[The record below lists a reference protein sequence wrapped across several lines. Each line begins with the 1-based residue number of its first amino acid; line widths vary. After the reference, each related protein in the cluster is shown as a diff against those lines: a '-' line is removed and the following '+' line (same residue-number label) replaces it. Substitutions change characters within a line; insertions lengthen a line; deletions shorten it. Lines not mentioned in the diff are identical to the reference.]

1 MLHQRAG
8 WEVIFIYREANMVA
22 RGLAKLACNMQN
34 EHVQIE
40 ESLGQVC
47 SDIFTDKQ
55 CINPVRCIQQQLLL
69 LKKGGKKY
77 MSDCKVNGA

>member
-1 MLHQRAG
+1 M
-8 WEVIFIYREANMVA
+8 A

-77 MSDCKVNGA
+77 MSDCKVNGAWIKMVTSRRQSKQLKELA